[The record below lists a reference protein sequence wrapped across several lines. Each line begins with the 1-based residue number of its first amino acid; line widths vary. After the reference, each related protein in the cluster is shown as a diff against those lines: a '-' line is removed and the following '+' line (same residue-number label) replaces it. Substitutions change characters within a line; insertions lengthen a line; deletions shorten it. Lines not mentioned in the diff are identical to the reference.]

1 MEVFDILILGAELSM
16 ALAGFAGIIA
26 TFQFRDS
33 QNIRRADAMGLNII
47 VVYSLL
53 AALQCGV
60 ILILNVIGVS
70 EAALWTTGSVL
81 VASISAYNLYV
92 FYRNMDGA
100 IRNKQLL
107 SKMWLVQCVSVVIFF
122 ANILNATDIVFHRTP
137 GPFLVGVALGLG
149 IAGWMFARLL
159 LRPIWRAL
167 HKQEA
172 SKKTNV
178 QDGLAS

>member
-1 MEVFDILILGAELSM
+1 
-16 ALAGFAGIIA
+16 
-26 TFQFRDS
+26 
-33 QNIRRADAMGLNII
+33 MGLNII

-60 ILILNVIGVS
+60 ILILNVIGLT
-70 EAALWTTGSVL
+70 EEALWTTGSVL
-81 VASISAYNLYV
+81 IALISAYNLYV

-100 IRNKQLL
+100 IKNKQLL

-122 ANILNATDIVFHRTP
+122 ANILNAADIVFHRTP
-137 GPFLVGVALGLG
+137 GPFLIGVALGLD

-172 SKKTNV
+172 SEKATANEGIKKLTP
-178 QDGLAS
+178 